1 MIQVSICWQQRT
13 QLHCNLQNILRT
25 GTLTLVDIQSSLGAL
40 PRHFNFDQTGHY
52 LMSGMGIHAS
62 DSDNLVVFSILE
74 TGKLKMVDIM
84 ENVPSIVWIT
94 PVSAASE

>member
-25 GTLTLVDIQSSLGAL
+25 GTLTSLGAL

-74 TGKLKMVDIM
+74 TGKLKVVNIM
-84 ENVPSIVWIT
+84 KNLPIIVWIT
-94 PVSAASE
+94 SVSAASE